1 MSCSFSVCSLI
12 TDVRD
17 SVTEMPSNPDE
28 VKSLL
33 MEHLGFGNKSKD
45 AGIVGSGSTVPN
57 TTTNKGNCDS
67 TFKHPISIKSEND
80 ER

>member
-17 SVTEMPSNPDE
+17 SVTDIPRDPDE

-33 MEHLGFGNKSKD
+33 LEHLGFCNKTNNIAD
-45 AGIVGSGSTVPN
+45 VARTSTIPTPN
-57 TTTNKGNCDS
+57 KVND
-67 TFKHPISIKSEND
+67 TFKHPISYTNVTKKY
-80 ER
+80 